1 MMKMTKRKK
10 ITLIILGGILGMS
23 FILYKPLIDYL
34 SEQAANPR
42 GIIGEITTKIWS
54 SYFTDLSKWTIS
66 NTEMNEATNV
76 LDIGYGGGSNV
87 KNLVELNKNVTIYGV
102 DISEE
107 SYKTATNLNKKA
119 VNVGKVKLSI
129 QDVAAMSYQ
138 AEFFDIV
145 YAIQTHMYWDNP
157 QKGFKEIYRVMSKE
171 GIFILSSEKDKI
183 DYHMDEYKTTA
194 SLTALLKEIGFRK
207 IEVQEK
213 GNWVLYTISK

>member
-66 NTEMNEATNV
+66 NTEMNEPTNV

-87 KNLVELNKNVTIYGV
+87 KNLVELNKNLTIYGV
-102 DISEE
+102 DISKE

-119 VNVGKVKLSI
+119 VNAGKVKLSI

-207 IEVQEK
+207 VEVQVK
-213 GNWVLYTISK
+213 GNWILYTITK

>member
-66 NTEMNEATNV
+66 NTKMNEATNV

-87 KNLVELNKNVTIYGV
+87 KNLVELNKNLTIYGV
-102 DISEE
+102 DISKE

-119 VNVGKVKLSI
+119 VNTGKVKLSI

-145 YAIQTHMYWDNP
+145 YAIQTHMYWENP

-213 GNWVLYTISK
+213 GNWILYTITK

>member
-66 NTEMNEATNV
+66 NTEMNEPTNV

-87 KNLVELNKNVTIYGV
+87 KNLVELNKNLTIYGV
-102 DISEE
+102 DISKE

-157 QKGFKEIYRVMSKE
+157 QKGFEEIYRVMSKE
-171 GIFILSSEKDKI
+171 GILILSSEKDKI

-207 IEVQEK
+207 VEVQEK
-213 GNWVLYTISK
+213 GNWILYTITK

>member
-10 ITLIILGGILGMS
+10 ITLIILGGMLGMS

-66 NTEMNEATNV
+66 NTEMNEPTNV

-87 KNLVELNKNVTIYGV
+87 KNLVELNKNLTIYGV
-102 DISEE
+102 DISKE

-119 VNVGKVKLSI
+119 VNTGKVKLSI

-138 AEFFDIV
+138 DEFFDIV

-194 SLTALLKEIGFRK
+194 SLTALLKEIGFRRV
-207 IEVQEK
+207 EVQEK
-213 GNWVLYTISK
+213 GNWILYTITK

>member
-1 MMKMTKRKK
+1 MMKITKRKK
-10 ITLIILGGILGMS
+10 ITLIILGGIIGLS
-23 FILYKPLIDYL
+23 FILYKPLINYL

-54 SYFTDLSKWTIS
+54 SYFEDLSKWTIS
-66 NTEMNEATNV
+66 NTELSNVTQV

-87 KNLVELNKNVTIYGV
+87 KNLAELNKNWTIYGV

-119 VNVGKVKLSI
+119 INNGKVELSV
-129 QDVAAMSYQ
+129 QAVASMNYQ
-138 AEFFDIV
+138 AGIFDVV

-157 QKGFKEIYRVMSKE
+157 KKGFEEIYRVMSQK
-171 GIFILSSEKDKI
+171 GVLIVSSEKDKI

-194 SLTALLKEIGFRK
+194 TLTVLLKEIGFR
-207 IEVQEK
+207 EVVEKEK
-213 GNWVLYTISK
+213 GNWVLYTIRK

>member
-66 NTEMNEATNV
+66 NTKMNEATNV

-87 KNLVELNKNVTIYGV
+87 KNLVELNKNLTIYGV
-102 DISEE
+102 DISKE

-119 VNVGKVKLSI
+119 VNAGKVKLSI

>member
-10 ITLIILGGILGMS
+10 ITLIILGGMLGMS

-66 NTEMNEATNV
+66 NTEMNEPTNV

-87 KNLVELNKNVTIYGV
+87 KNLVELNKNLTIYGV
-102 DISEE
+102 DISKE

-119 VNVGKVKLSI
+119 VNAGKVKLSI

-207 IEVQEK
+207 VEVQEK
-213 GNWVLYTISK
+213 GNWILYTITK

>member
-1 MMKMTKRKK
+1 MMKKTKRKK
-10 ITLIILGGILGMS
+10 ITLIILGGVLGLS
-23 FILYKPLIDYL
+23 FILYKPLINYL

-54 SYFTDLSKWTIS
+54 SYFEDLSKWTIS
-66 NTEMNEATNV
+66 NTELSNVNHV

-87 KNLVELNKNVTIYGV
+87 KNLAELNKNWTIYGV

-119 VNVGKVKLSI
+119 TNNGMVKLSI
-129 QDVAAMSYQ
+129 QDVALMNYQ
-138 AEFFDIV
+138 ADFFDLV

-157 QKGFKEIYRVMSKE
+157 QKGFEEIYRVMSQD
-171 GIFILSSEKDKI
+171 GVLILSSEKDKI

-194 SLTALLKEIGFRK
+194 SLTSLLKEIGFR
-207 IEVQEK
+207 EVVEKEK
-213 GNWVLYTISK
+213 GNWVLYTVRK

>member
-1 MMKMTKRKK
+1 MMKITKRKK
-10 ITLIILGGILGMS
+10 ITLIILGGVIGLS
-23 FILYKPLIDYL
+23 FILYKPLINYL

-54 SYFTDLSKWTIS
+54 SYFEDLSKWTIS
-66 NTEMNEATNV
+66 NTELSNVNHV

-87 KNLVELNKNVTIYGV
+87 KNLAELNKNWTIYGV

-119 VNVGKVKLSI
+119 INNGKVELSV
-129 QDVAAMSYQ
+129 QDVASMNYQ
-138 AEFFDIV
+138 AGIFDVV

-157 QKGFKEIYRVMSKE
+157 KKGFEEIYRVMSQE
-171 GIFILSSEKDKI
+171 GVLIVSSEKDKI

-194 SLTALLKEIGFRK
+194 TLTLLLKEIGFR
-207 IEVQEK
+207 EVVEKEK
-213 GNWVLYTISK
+213 GNWVLYTIRK

>member
-1 MMKMTKRKK
+1 MMKITKRKK
-10 ITLIILGGILGMS
+10 ITLIILGGIIGLS
-23 FILYKPLIDYL
+23 FILYKPLINYL

-54 SYFTDLSKWTIS
+54 SYFEDLSKWTIS
-66 NTEMNEATNV
+66 NTELSDVTHV

-87 KNLVELNKNVTIYGV
+87 KNLAELNKNWTIYGV

-119 VNVGKVKLSI
+119 INNGKVKLSI
-129 QDVAAMSYQ
+129 QDVALMNYPAD
-138 AEFFDIV
+138 FFNIV

-157 QKGFKEIYRVMSKE
+157 QKGFEEIYRVMSQD
-171 GIFILSSEKDKI
+171 GVLIVSSEKDKI

-194 SLTALLKEIGFRK
+194 TLTLLLKEIGFR
-207 IEVQEK
+207 EVVEK
-213 GNWVLYTISK
+213 EKEKWVLYTIRK